1 MALTSG
7 QLNIN
12 IGAPNSPQGSD
23 SLYVAFGKIQNNFV
37 NVFTEATAFTSANI
51 TTGSGLSNST
61 VSGTVTLVNTGV
73 TSIVAGDTNIV
84 ANNPN
89 GTVTLSLATSLSGL
103 VSVAAGNVNVSAT
116 LRSANIT
123 STNSL
128 IANTITASNN
138 VTANNLSA
146 TSSTN
151 AGVLLKLTPQ
161 MTPPASPTQGTIY
174 YDGFLNVLRVHN
186 GLTWGNVALS

>member
-37 NVFTEATAFTSANI
+37 NVFTEATSFTSANI
-51 TTGSGLSNST
+51 ITGAGLSNSA

-73 TSIVAGDTNIV
+73 TGIVGDTNIV
-84 ANNPN
+84 ADSPN

-123 STNSL
+123 STNSI
-128 IANTITASNN
+128 IANTIVASSN

-146 TSSTN
+146 TASTN
-151 AGVLLKLTPQ
+151 AGALLKLTPQ